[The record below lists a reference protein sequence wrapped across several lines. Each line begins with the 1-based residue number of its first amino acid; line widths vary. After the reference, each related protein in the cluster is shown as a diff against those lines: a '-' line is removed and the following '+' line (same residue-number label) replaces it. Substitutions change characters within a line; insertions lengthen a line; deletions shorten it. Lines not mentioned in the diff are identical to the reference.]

1 MKNLEIRIISGEVY
15 VPLYAVVELLKQAN
29 PLMTAAQ
36 AQQAAIKQQAGAIQQ
51 GVGLGQVVGGVLHPA
66 CGDNRQLPAFDNGNL
81 GRGPS
86 IEYGDTQFIPHEQD
100 YRGLSR

>member
-29 PLMTAAQ
+29 PLANIALS
-36 AQQAAIKQQAGAIQQ
+36 QQAAIKHQAASIQQ

-66 CGDNRQLPAFDNGNL
+66 CGDNQA
-81 GRGPS
+81 
-86 IEYGDTQFIPHEQD
+86 QFVPHEQD